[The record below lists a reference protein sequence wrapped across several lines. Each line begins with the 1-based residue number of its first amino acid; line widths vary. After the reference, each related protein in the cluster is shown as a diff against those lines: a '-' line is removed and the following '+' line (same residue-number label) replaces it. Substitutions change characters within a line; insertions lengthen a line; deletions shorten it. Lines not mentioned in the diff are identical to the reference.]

1 MSDIPLRPPQ
11 PETRSQMNDRIPA
24 ELRSRRN
31 TSTANSERP
40 KRQSATSGAR
50 ILTAGFSVAVG
61 IGLVGAMAAS
71 TAAANQPVIPPAQ
84 SPVQRVI
91 IIEQP
96 ASQPAVSTTPNTR
109 VAATLPTPVVTEPPP
124 PLPTARIVETQ
135 PAPAP
140 APVTVSEGS

>member
-1 MSDIPLRPPQ
+1 MSNIPLRPPQ

-31 TSTANSERP
+31 TSTANGQRP
-40 KRQSATSGAR
+40 KRQNAASGAR

-71 TAAANQPVIPPAQ
+71 TAAANQAVIPPAH

-96 ASQPAVSTTPNTR
+96 APQPAVSTAPGTT
-109 VAATLPTPVVTEPPP
+109 VATTSPSPVVTEPPQ
-124 PLPTARIVETQ
+124 PLPTVRIVQTQ

-140 APVTVSEGS
+140 EPVTVSEGS